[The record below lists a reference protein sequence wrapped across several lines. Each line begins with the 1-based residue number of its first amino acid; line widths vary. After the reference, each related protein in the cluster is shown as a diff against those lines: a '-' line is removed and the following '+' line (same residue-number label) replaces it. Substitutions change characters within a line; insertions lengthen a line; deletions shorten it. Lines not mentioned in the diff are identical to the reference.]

1 MITAHSKKNNNLL
14 LKSLI
19 ESDFLLLNQKPINSS
34 RSVGATKRT
43 KTDSLSFLDPIES
56 TKTTKQLIRLLQF
69 LKKQKSN
76 FLHIVVNNK
85 QHLDLLNTFFE
96 TSKINV
102 PILIKESLPTNILP
116 INTLQMLMFLNEPI
130 NNKETIFKRLFDKN
144 IFLVNKI
151 NSKLEKNNWGTYKI
165 FNELNDFKKI
175 IFLLI
180 VIHQTLNIK

>member
-1 MITAHSKKNNNLL
+1 MMNVQSKKKQNLL

-19 ESDFLLLNQKPINSS
+19 ESDFLLLSQNSSNSS
-34 RSVGATKRT
+34 RSVGAIKRT
-43 KTDSLSFLDPIES
+43 KTDSLSFLDPVES
-56 TKTTKQLIRLLQF
+56 TKTVKQLIRLLQF

-116 INTLQMLMFLNEPI
+116 TNTLQMLMLLNEPI
-130 NNKETIFKRLFDKN
+130 NNKETAFKRLFDKN

-151 NSKLEKNNWGTYKI
+151 NSRLEKNNWGTYKI

-180 VIHQTLNIK
+180 VIHQTLNTK

>member
-56 TKTTKQLIRLLQF
+56 TKTIKQLIRLLQF

-130 NNKETIFKRLFDKN
+130 NNKKTIFKRLFDKN

-180 VIHQTLNIK
+180 VIHQTLNVK